1 MRSFA
6 FAAIVIA
13 GIAGGVA
20 QQTPVAQQ
28 PAPPVTETAAPAP
41 PPAAADPT
49 IEEYSKAVYFGR
61 KFFELKEYGS
71 AYEQFAK
78 ADALKPDQPP
88 ILYDMALVLAKA
100 GRYADSQVRVDRY
113 NQLYPTGAE
122 KPLVAKLQLEL
133 EWQRELQ
140 KKRQADQDYGEL
152 FNRGRYLY
160 VKNDLAGA
168 LKAFQDAEQL
178 RPNDP
183 AAVFN
188 QAVVYEKQQE
198 FGKAAERFR
207 RYAELEPDP
216 DQKVGIDQ
224 RVFALDTEIDDMKTK
239 IVCSFC
245 GLKLGPGAMWCHRC
259 WHGPYISTSA
269 IVNTRPCVD
278 GASAT
283 RATYYSDNRVAKND
297 ALPCLFQNGT
307 MRESLRY
314 TPARQHA
321 IQDARKAEGWTYSGD
336 VIQGWSD
343 KQGNQIKYVQTPD
356 HLEKIISSTG
366 DFQQFD
372 AHVAGDGTWLLDRED
387 MIIDGQKYTSRY
399 TFDAKSRVAQQ
410 LVSYQNGAACNH
422 LVTMTADYVYQNDVL
437 TAVNVK
443 GGYEGFP
450 AEGAPKTDWQTALAY
465 TYDASGRITKEDLA
479 VTSFTKIYTQKPQGA
494 LRDEISRLY
503 LSMRARRP
511 IENLV
516 RTGDLC
522 GTSGS
527 ILLSNPIDLRPFYA
541 MSPDLAIAVP
551 PGVARATVTVTYP
564 DSFKLH

>member
-1 MRSFA
+1 VRSFA
-6 FAAIVIA
+6 FTALVIAAIA
-13 GIAGGVA
+13 AA
-20 QQTPVAQQ
+20 QQPQQPQQ
-28 PAPPVTETAAPAP
+28 PAPPVTETTL
-41 PPAAADPT
+41 PAAAAAPTDPA
-49 IEEYSKAVYFGR
+49 IEEYAKAVYFGR

-78 ADALKPDQPP
+78 ADALRPDQPQ
-88 ILYDMALVLAKA
+88 ILYNLALVLAKA
-100 GRYADSQVRVDRY
+100 GRYADSQVKVDRY
-113 NQLYPTGAE
+113 NQLYPAGAE

-140 KKRQADQDYGEL
+140 KKRQLDQDYVEL
-152 FNRGRYLY
+152 FNRGRFLY
-160 VKNDLAGA
+160 TKNDLAGA

-178 RPNDP
+178 RQADP

-207 RYAELEPDP
+207 RYAELEPDAE
-216 DQKVGIDQ
+216 QKASIDQ
-224 RVFALDTEIDDMKTK
+224 RMFALDTEIEDMKTK

-259 WHGPYISTSA
+259 WHGPYLSTSA

-283 RATYYSDNRVAKND
+283 RATYYSDNRLAKND

-307 MRESLRY
+307 MRETLRY
-314 TPARQHA
+314 TPSLQRA
-321 IQDARKAEGWTYSGD
+321 IQDARKAEGWTYNGD

-343 KQGNQIKYVQTPD
+343 KQGNSIRYVQAAD
-356 HLEKIISSTG
+356 HLEKIVSSSG

-372 AHVAGDGTWLLDRED
+372 THTAADGTWLLDRED

-399 TFDAKSRVAQQ
+399 TFDGKNRVAQQ
-410 LVSYQNGAACNH
+410 LVSYQNAAACNH
-422 LVTMTADYVYQNDVL
+422 LVNMTADYVYQNDVL
-437 TAVNVK
+437 AAVNVK
-443 GGYEGFP
+443 GGYDGFP
-450 AEGAPKTDWQTALAY
+450 AEGDPKTEWQTALAY
-465 TYDASGRITKEDLA
+465 TYDPAGRITKEELA
-479 VTSFTKIYTQKPQGA
+479 VTSFTKVYQQKPQGA

-503 LSMRARRP
+503 LSMRPRRP

-522 GTSGS
+522 GTSGP

-551 PGVARATVTVTYP
+551 PGVARATVTVSYP
-564 DSFKLH
+564 ESFKLH